1 MDSFER
7 YYLHAIRLLSYRARS
22 EKEVRDNLLKKKSSP
37 EITERIIS
45 KLRELKFLNDYEFAK
60 AWIQSRSR
68 SRPKS
73 IGVLQM
79 ELRQKGVEK
88 EIIQRVMHDASIFEL
103 VNDHA
108 QAKALAAQKIHKYLN
123 LSRDKIYQK
132 LGGLMGRRG
141 FSWEVIKSAIDDALK
156 KGYNS

>member
-7 YYLHAIRLLSYRARS
+7 YYLHAIRFLTYRARS
-22 EKEVRDNLLKKKSSP
+22 EKEIRENLFKKKSPP
-37 EITERIIS
+37 EIIEKIIQT
-45 KLRELKFLNDYEFAK
+45 LREQKFLNDYEFAK

-88 EIIQRVMHDASIFEL
+88 EIIQRVMHDTSIAGL
-103 VNDHA
+103 INDDA

-123 LSRDKIYQK
+123 LSKDKIYQK

-141 FSWEVIKSAIDDALK
+141 FSWEVIKSAIDDVLK